1 VVSEPP
7 DLDDTARARWK
18 AVRSA
23 IGGLAQAA
31 LAGTLDEDGVTATM
45 EQLRSIEV
53 ESNKFRDALH
63 VLEGTGPYAARL
75 EALLRRIPD
84 GWGRWISCD
93 AGWFELIVDLD
104 AALSALDPDYRVEQV
119 KEKFGTL
126 RYYCTPSSEDADVW
140 CRFDDLVRVAED
152 RSAETCERCGRPGR
166 LCRSSM
172 RWLKT
177 LCRDCAAANGY
188 VSPV

>member
-1 VVSEPP
+1 MVSEPP
-7 DLDDTARARWK
+7 DLDDTERTRWK

-23 IGGLAQAA
+23 IGELAQAV
-31 LAGTLDEDGVTATM
+31 LAGTVDEDGVTATM
-45 EQLRSIEV
+45 EQLRSIDV

-63 VLEGTGPYAARL
+63 VPEGAGQYAARL

-84 GWGRWISCD
+84 GWGRWLSCD

-126 RYYCTPSSEDADVW
+126 RYYCAPSSEDADVW

-152 RSAETCERCGRPGR
+152 RSAETANGAADSAG
-166 LCRSSM
+166 
-172 RWLKT
+172 
-177 LCRDCAAANGY
+177 CAARRCAG
-188 VSPV
+188 

>member
-1 VVSEPP
+1 MP
-7 DLDDTARARWK
+7 
-18 AVRSA
+18 
-23 IGGLAQAA
+23 
-31 LAGTLDEDGVTATM
+31 
-45 EQLRSIEV
+45 
-53 ESNKFRDALH
+53 
-63 VLEGTGPYAARL
+63 EGAGPYAARL

-84 GWGRWISCD
+84 GWGRRVSCD

-126 RYYCTPSSEDADVW
+126 RYYCTPTSDDADVW

-166 LCRSSM
+166 MCRSSM

-177 LCRDCAAANGY
+177 LCRDCAAADGY
-188 VSPV
+188 VSPA